1 MDENKAQQAL
11 MKIGSA
17 ARAAG
22 VSVQVMQTW
31 LMCGLIKET
40 GRTDGGHRLFD
51 RSVIE
56 RVRLIQ
62 RLNRSGYSLR
72 DIREIFIEG
81 RQH

>member
-1 MDENKAQQAL
+1 MENDAQQVL
-11 MKIGSA
+11 MKIGAA
-17 ARAAG
+17 AREAG

-31 LMCGLIKET
+31 LMYGLIKET
-40 GRTDGGHRLFD
+40 GRTGGGHRLFD
-51 RSVIE
+51 RSIVE

>member
-1 MDENKAQQAL
+1 MHEDDGQQVL
-11 MKIGSA
+11 MKIGA
-17 ARAAG
+17 AASAAG
-22 VSVQVMQTW
+22 VSVQVMQSW
-31 LMCGLIKET
+31 LMYGLIRET
-40 GRTDGGHRLFD
+40 GRTDSGHRLFD
-51 RSVIE
+51 QSVIE